1 MGPFFQP
8 VMPSFLGVVPTGN
21 RLSWTLKSFF
31 FLCRGP
37 DLLVGCGN
45 LRSAEQ
51 ILISASRTFGDGMSR
66 LKNRFTSLFFFWG
79 GSKPAGSL
87 SFKMK
92 HVEIR

>member
-66 LKNRFTSLFFFWG
+66 LKNRFTSLFFFG
-79 GSKPAGSL
+79 GEEQTSWI
-87 SFKMK
+87 F
-92 HVEIR
+92 EFQNETR